1 MAKIITK
8 NDEIIF
14 LIDKIAR
21 NPIFLN
27 HENVSLNDIY
37 SAFESGE
44 LRLQTNDEDGTS
56 VIDDTDL
63 KEINKVIPWLFKII
77 EKPRSFIRTYEEK
90 VPIETAKRI
99 NYKAISM
106 LSRDSNDWYDRTILN
121 VKPKNIVSD
130 VSEETIDIYENRFI
144 VALIDKISVALSQA
158 RLHFVEQINQ
168 YNEEKRRQVMEGL
181 FVFTRYSFPYLSKV
195 QKTTAE
201 DDDAFLQK
209 LNNQLEE
216 IKSAESRISIMKAT
230 VFYTEL
236 HKLKKIV
243 SPIHRTNILM
253 FDYAYHQAYMLW
265 RYLENKNQDIILGKK
280 MDATQAEI
288 EGAYSL
294 YAFLCLLVGTKD
306 MKYEC
311 DGDTEFSFNGTS
323 IELQKS
329 IVLRKNDDYLKLDV
343 KNGLIRIG
351 YLVDEKQKKFE
362 TIGLSPSFL
371 NFELMGR
378 GEVEE
383 TTKKLLNESSL
394 IRNNGQLRSVFSL
407 VPINMERCSDITSY
421 SMKTYR
427 RFYSMGDNFSDAE
440 TEENSLRWGNYK
452 AGIAIVNVTSLRT
465 NLLKL
470 ERVINGLMNRNKI
483 LYGRKESFKC
493 PICGH
498 EIGNVANKD
507 TFSCPKCN
515 HAFSINHCSNCD
527 PEHEHPIVWVK
538 YENDDFLKSK
548 EIVKGIDSM
557 NPFNKLSQIESLM
570 GEYASTAFDLIKDQG
585 IWKMKT
591 ICPRCGVVLG
601 DVKEKTITKK
611 SKWHDTTK
619 KRL

>member
-77 EKPRSFIRTYEEK
+77 GKPRSFIRTYEEK

-216 IKSAESRISIMKAT
+216 IKSAESRISLMKAT
-230 VFYTEL
+230 AFYKEL

-265 RYLENKNQDIILGKK
+265 RYLEDKNQDITLGKK

-294 YAFLCLLVGTKD
+294 YSFLCLLVGIRD
-306 MKYEC
+306 MKFEC
-311 DGDTEFSFNGTS
+311 DGETEFSFSGNS
-323 IELQKS
+323 IELPKS
-329 IVLRKNDDYLKLDV
+329 IVLKKNDDHLKLDV

-351 YLVDEKQKKFE
+351 FLVDEKQKKFE
-362 TIGLSPSFL
+362 TIGLRPSFV

-383 TTKKLLNESSL
+383 TTEKLLNESSL

-427 RFYSMGDNFSDAE
+427 RFYSMGDNFSDTE
-440 TEENSLRWGNYK
+440 MEENSLRWGNYK

-570 GEYASTAFDLIKDQG
+570 GEYATTAFDLIKDQE

>member
-14 LIDKIAR
+14 LIEKIAR
-21 NPIFLN
+21 NPVFLN
-27 HENVSLNDIY
+27 HENVSLDDIY
-37 SAFESGE
+37 SAFESGK

-63 KEINKVIPWLFKII
+63 KEINKVIPWIFKII

-130 VSEETIDIYENRFI
+130 VSEETIDIYENRFV

-195 QKTTAE
+195 QKTTVE
-201 DDDAFLQK
+201 DDDAFLKK

-216 IKSAESRISIMKAT
+216 IKSTESRISFMKMT
-230 VFYTEL
+230 VFYKEL

-265 RYLENKNQDIILGKK
+265 RYLEDKNQDITLGKK

-294 YAFLCLLVGTKD
+294 YSFLCLLVGIRD
-306 MKYEC
+306 MKFEC
-311 DGDTEFSFNGTS
+311 DGNTEFSFNGNL
-323 IELQKS
+323 IELPKS
-329 IVLRKNDDYLKLDV
+329 IVLKKNDDHLKLDV

-351 YLVDEKQKKFE
+351 FLVDEKQKKFE
-362 TIGLSPSFL
+362 TIGLRSSFV

-383 TTKKLLNESSL
+383 TTEKLLNESSL
-394 IRNNGQLRSVFSL
+394 IRDKGQLRSVFTL

-427 RFYSMGDNFSDAE
+427 RFYSIGDNFSDAK
-440 TEENSLRWGNYK
+440 TEENSLKWGDYK
-452 AGIAIVNVTSLRT
+452 AGMAIVNVTSLRT

-470 ERVINGLMNRNKI
+470 ERVINGLLNRNKI

-507 TFSCPKCN
+507 TFACPKCN
-515 HAFSINHCSNCD
+515 HAFSINHCNNCD

-548 EIVKGIDSM
+548 EIVDGIDSM
-557 NPFNKLSQIESLM
+557 KPFNKMSQIESLM
-570 GEYASTAFDLIKDQG
+570 GEYATTAFDLINDQG
-585 IWKMKT
+585 HWKMKT

-601 DVKEKTITKK
+601 DVKEKSITKK